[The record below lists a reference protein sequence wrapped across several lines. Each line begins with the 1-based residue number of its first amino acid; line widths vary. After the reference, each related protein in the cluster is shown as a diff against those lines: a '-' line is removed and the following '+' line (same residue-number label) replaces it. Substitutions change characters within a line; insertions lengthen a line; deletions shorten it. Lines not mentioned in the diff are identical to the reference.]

1 MSFAASD
8 ENSLLALIFNAT
20 TWATMAQNAASSPL
34 TNLYLSLHS
43 ADPIAGTQA
52 TSEAT
57 YTGYT
62 REAVARTSAGFTVTA
77 NAATL
82 ASNVNFPAG
91 TGGSDTITNFGLG
104 VAATSTTA
112 LITTGTVTP
121 NITTGSGITPQ
132 LTSATSFTLT

>member
-1 MSFAASD
+1 MAFAASA

>member
-1 MSFAASD
+1 MAFAASA

-62 REAVARTSAGFTVTA
+62 REAVVRTSSGFTVTA